1 MLLLKREK
9 DGHKS
14 LGELTR
20 QCDVAVNMKSVTAE
34 MYQCISQCVEILERR
49 VEKFFV
55 HLRLDKH
62 SSVGLSE
69 SGPTDLWRER
79 SGPASILEE
88 GTSQE
93 GKHRCWCIL
102 DPAKAKACKVKP
114 NQKRLWGASMTDIQY
129 KIISIV

>member
-1 MLLLKREK
+1 MLPLKREK

-20 QCDVAVNMKSVTAE
+20 QCDVAVDMKSVTAA

-49 VEKFFV
+49 VEKFFD

-69 SGPTDLWRER
+69 SGPTDLWREH
-79 SGPASILEE
+79 SGPASVLEE

-93 GKHRCWCIL
+93 REHRCWCIL
-102 DPAKAKACKVKP
+102 DPAKAKARKVKP
-114 NQKRLWGASMTDIQY
+114 NQKRLWGASMTHIQY
-129 KIISIV
+129 KMMNMV